1 LKDII
6 NKISFSI
13 LSDKITESILEEF
26 NIKNLK
32 NTIMDKK
39 NFDSENFEDM
49 KLINLIIKLHCFD
62 KIIND
67 VKIENNFN
75 ISLKES
81 SI

>member
-1 LKDII
+1 
-6 NKISFSI
+6 
-13 LSDKITESILEEF
+13 
-26 NIKNLK
+26 
-32 NTIMDKK
+32 MDKK